1 MTQRGER
8 RGQYQHSQETSS
20 IHNIFFDY
28 LEPDAQ
34 AVHSN
39 DSTTGFGNVRTDFG
53 RINFRLSSNGSVIE
67 NIHQS
72 VTDNEVLLRIRLIFG
87 DALTL
92 YAVRRFKIESHDT
105 NSATRLTPMQPSSLR
120 GEIAVDGF
128 FVGKPRPVD
137 FSCTELDLSSIPN
150 GTRALLTAVPS
161 GDFDTTSSAMLYHY
175 PDERE
180 LLAAPPH
187 NVSAFPP
194 LCAVGVK
201 LGAGSHAQCSDYYIK
216 GLYRQHTNSSA
227 FHDFSSQLGRARL
240 INTNGF
246 HVVCVSASSK
256 DAGSVFNDG
265 VMTLRFQK
273 KDAKDGRC

>member
-1 MTQRGER
+1 MLLPGSRPCNPVRCAAKLPSMVSSSASPDLWTSHAPNWISLQFQTVRHTCC
-8 RGQYQHSQETSS
+8 HS
-20 IHNIFFDY
+20 F
-28 LEPDAQ
+28 L
-34 AVHSN
+34 
-39 DSTTGFGNVRTDFG
+39 
-53 RINFRLSSNGSVIE
+53 
-67 NIHQS
+67 
-72 VTDNEVLLRIRLIFG
+72 
-87 DALTL
+87 LTL
-92 YAVRRFKIESHDT
+92 A
-105 NSATRLTPMQPSSLR
+105 P
-120 GEIAVDGF
+120 
-128 FVGKPRPVD
+128 
-137 FSCTELDLSSIPN
+137 

-161 GDFDTTSSAMLYHY
+161 GNFDTTSSAMLYNY

-187 NVSAFPP
+187 NISAFPP

-201 LGAGSHAQCSDYYIK
+201 LSAGSHAQCSDYYIK

-273 KDAKDGRC
+273 KGAKDGRC